1 MLLIRLSLQLI
12 YNEVLTTRAKR
23 EIKMIK
29 KGIILVTI
37 LILQITPLVYASNST
52 TAIYFININDDNN
65 NYFIYDTIYVSGE
78 NFEPD
83 TNYTISLVKDLTLT
97 NNMLVPESI
106 PGTTTMIT
114 SDSDGN
120 ITLTEIWSQFD
131 NTESPYL
138 PAGEYYIIVDIDN
151 DGIYNEEIDVTGSM
165 TIRHGAGITSS
176 GESEVPQFHIPEF
189 PGGSIMAIL
198 AFLIAALLIR
208 SKKITL
214 LPKIS

>member
-1 MLLIRLSLQLI
+1 
-12 YNEVLTTRAKR
+12 
-23 EIKMIK
+23 MIK

-120 ITLTEIWSQFD
+120 ITLTEIWNQVD

-138 PAGEYYIIVDIDN
+138 PTGEYYLIVDIDN
-151 DGIYNEEIDVTGSM
+151 DGIYNEEIDVTDST
-165 TIRHGAGITSS
+165 TIRPGRGTTSR
-176 GESEVPQFHIPEF
+176 GTSEVPQFHIPEF
-189 PGGSIMAIL
+189 PGGSIMALL
-198 AFLIAALLIR
+198 AFLMAALLIM
-208 SKKITL
+208 SQKITS
-214 LPKIS
+214 LPKKS

>member
-1 MLLIRLSLQLI
+1 MVQ
-12 YNEVLTTRAKR
+12 
-23 EIKMIK
+23 
-29 KGIILVTI
+29 KGLILVTI
-37 LILQITPLVYASNST
+37 VILQITPLVYASNST
-52 TAIYFININDDNN
+52 TAIYFINIYDDNN

-78 NFEPD
+78 YFEPD
-83 TNYTISLVKDLTLT
+83 TNYTVVLVKDLNIT

-120 ITLTEIWSQFD
+120 ITLTEIWNQFD

-138 PAGEYYIIVDIDN
+138 PAGEYYIIVDVDN
-151 DGIYNEEIDVTGSM
+151 DGIYNEEIDVTGST
-165 TIRHGAGITSS
+165 TIRHGIGTTSR
-176 GESEVPQFHIPEF
+176 GASEVPQFHVPEF

-198 AFLIAALLIR
+198 AFLIAALLI
-208 SKKITL
+208 SQKKITS

>member
-1 MLLIRLSLQLI
+1 MVQ
-12 YNEVLTTRAKR
+12 
-23 EIKMIK
+23 
-29 KGIILVTI
+29 KGLILVTI
-37 LILQITPLVYASNST
+37 LMLQITPLVYASNST
-52 TAIYFININDDNN
+52 TAIYFINIYDDNN
-65 NYFIYDTIYVSGE
+65 NYFIYDPIYVSGE
-78 NFEPD
+78 YFDPD
-83 TNYTISLVKDLTLT
+83 TNYTVVLVKDLNIT

-138 PAGEYYIIVDIDN
+138 PAGEYYIIVDVDN
-151 DGIYNEEIDVTGSM
+151 DGIYNEEIDVTGST
-165 TIRHGAGITSS
+165 TIRHGTGTTSR
-176 GESEVPQFHIPEF
+176 GASEVPQFHIPEF

-198 AFLIAALLIR
+198 AFLIAALLI
-208 SKKITL
+208 SQKKITS